1 MPRTKNALIRQ
12 RVIDRCLSSINDYSI
27 KDMMDACNKEL
38 EFIGEH
44 PVTAMNTIRE
54 DIEQIMANYPDANV
68 VSRRV
73 GRNIFYSYEDRSYS
87 IFNIPFNDDEVA
99 QLTQTLSILSRFEG
113 MPQFEWMNDFID
125 RFKSSLKL
133 SQSNEPIVGFDDN
146 IDLRGRSH
154 FALLFTAIST
164 KQVLTITYKNFKR
177 DVEQKFIVH
186 PYYLKQFNG
195 RWFLIGYSSNI
206 NKLSLFAFDR
216 IVSVENSHT
225 EFIHNTEYDFNEYFD
240 DMIGVTKPDGAVIEK
255 VVLWVS
261 TQRWP
266 YVETKP
272 LHGSQKVISKDADGV
287 LIQIEVYINRELEQL
302 ILSFGKDIKV
312 LEPIYLRD
320 RIISHLNE
328 GLQNYK

>member
-44 PVTAMNTIRE
+44 PVTAMNTIRQG
-54 DIEQIMANYPDANV
+54 IEQIMANYPDANV

-125 RFKSSLKL
+125 RFKSSLKI
-133 SQSNEPIVGFDDN
+133 SQSHEPIVGFDDN
-146 IDLRGRSH
+146 IDLRGRSY
-154 FALLFTAIST
+154 FALLFTAISN
-164 KQVLTITYKNFKR
+164 KQVLAITYKNFKR

-216 IVSVENSHT
+216 IVSIENSHT

-302 ILSFGKDIKV
+302 ILSFGKDLKV
-312 LEPIYLRD
+312 LEPICLRN
-320 RIISHLNE
+320 RIISHINE
-328 GLQNYK
+328 GLQNYE